1 MLSRTPPNRWTLT
14 LLAAAFAVGVAP
26 LADAQQKPKEK
37 KLYCWDEGGHR
48 VCSDALPASAVGRQR
63 TEFDQNTGTAVRHV
77 ARALTAEESARAAIE
92 EEAQKIEAQ
101 RKRIRFG
108 KEKQHHRSIGRR
120 LRRLMTLNT
129 RIEAQRSGF
138 DSEKE
143 EGANISAVFAARRKR
158 NGVGSF

>member
-1 MLSRTPPNRWTLT
+1 MKW
-14 LLAAAFAVGVAP
+14 V
-26 LADAQQKPKEK
+26 
-37 KLYCWDEGGHR
+37 
-48 VCSDALPASAVGRQR
+48 
-63 TEFDQNTGTAVRHV
+63 
-77 ARALTAEESARAAIE
+77 
-92 EEAQKIEAQ
+92 
-101 RKRIRFG
+101 RFG